1 MGSFSLKFGR
11 REEVADFSDVSL
23 DLWACSR
30 HLWIAT
36 LSEMLSC
43 FIFYIAVR
51 WWTCPLLIT
60 RGGQRCNCFRGLV
73 KYSSKPLWFE
83 LLLQG
88 LRFFHGFWTRSEHAL
103 AGDSQPITVR
113 ETICL
118 SFLIYFLTHTYIH
131 TFFCYIYIFY
141 SDTHILLLHTY
152 IIFRRSM
159 YVRVKNISMWKQ
171 NVCMC

>member
-1 MGSFSLKFGR
+1 MSVSWAPWVHFPLNLEGAK
-11 REEVADFSDVSL
+11 RELTSATCRLTCE
-23 DLWACSR
+23 ACSR

-36 LSEMLSC
+36 LSEKLSC

-51 WWTCPLLIT
+51 WLTCPLLIK

-73 KYSSKPLWFE
+73 KYSSKPWWFE

-88 LRFFHGFWTRSEHAL
+88 LRFFQGFWTRSEHAL

-118 SFLIYFLTHTYIH
+118 SFLLYFLTHTYTHSSVTYIYFIQIH
-131 TFFCYIYIFY
+131 THITLTYIYNF
-141 SDTHILLLHTY
+141 
-152 IIFRRSM
+152 
-159 YVRVKNISMWKQ
+159 
-171 NVCMC
+171 